1 MIWILFVILLVALF
15 IGMPVSISIGVASLG
30 YLLITGSFEPTIL
43 VSKMIDGVSSF
54 SLMAL
59 PLFVLAG
66 DFMSYGCTPRLMRL
80 ANMIVKR
87 IPGGLGCTGVVSSAL
102 FGTVSG
108 SGVATTAA
116 IGGIVEPEMIKN
128 GYKKGFAASIM
139 AAAGT
144 LGTVIPPSVTLVI
157 YATTAGVSIGKMFMA
172 GVLPGIVETLCLC
185 VLCILVA
192 KKRGYRGEMSSGA
205 GVGKIILDALPPL
218 MMPIFVLGGVL
229 SGFCTATEASAVAA
243 IYSFVLAVF
252 VYRELKIQ
260 NVIGLVVKAIKTSAS
275 ILLIMAVAEPFG
287 WILTMNNVPSLL
299 GEAMQHITSNG
310 VVLLIMIILLVLFL
324 GTFMEATS
332 LIILLTP
339 ILLPIM
345 RQYNMDPIHFGIMM
359 KVGLSVGACTPPLAV
374 CLFTSCKIANC
385 RIDETFPD
393 ILYVCGTM
401 VIALLII
408 AFVPQLSTWLPSMV
422 K

>member
-157 YATTAGVSIGKMFMA
+157 
-172 GVLPGIVETLCLC
+172 
-185 VLCILVA
+185 
-192 KKRGYRGEMSSGA
+192 
-205 GVGKIILDALPPL
+205 
-218 MMPIFVLGGVL
+218 
-229 SGFCTATEASAVAA
+229 
-243 IYSFVLAVF
+243 
-252 VYRELKIQ
+252 
-260 NVIGLVVKAIKTSAS
+260 
-275 ILLIMAVAEPFG
+275 
-287 WILTMNNVPSLL
+287 
-299 GEAMQHITSNG
+299 
-310 VVLLIMIILLVLFL
+310 
-324 GTFMEATS
+324 
-332 LIILLTP
+332 
-339 ILLPIM
+339 
-345 RQYNMDPIHFGIMM
+345 
-359 KVGLSVGACTPPLAV
+359 
-374 CLFTSCKIANC
+374 
-385 RIDETFPD
+385 
-393 ILYVCGTM
+393 
-401 VIALLII
+401 
-408 AFVPQLSTWLPSMV
+408 
-422 K
+422 